1 MTARRIGWLTID
13 ALVAGVVFAARVGRW
28 TLNPLNAPRLIVE
41 QDPIVDWATYIVG
54 PNYLRTAP
62 ILSFPLGSVPDHIA
76 PTGTSLAA
84 TDSSPLL
91 TPLYRVANAIWP
103 DRPWQLL
110 GWIVL
115 VAYVLVM
122 VSTTAFVT
130 AGVRALRRRAEL
142 AWSDHLAIRCVGAAA
157 LFMPFFSDRIRHVTL
172 MQQWLV
178 VVALYLAIFRRAP
191 SRHTSVMVVG
201 TIVLATAIQPYFLPM
216 IGLVSL
222 PYVVRTLRADRT
234 HGIVAVLSTGVGVGA
249 AALGLGY
256 IAPGSSGRNVGFG
269 AYSADLRFLVA
280 SQDRSRLVAGME
292 VYPLTFEGS
301 GWIGAGMLGLV
312 VAACALVLA
321 TGQLDRRVLRAV
333 LPAAAAALVLVVLAA
348 LPNIRFG
355 GRELLH
361 LEGTPFAF
369 SVFGEVFRTNGRLVW
384 ACAWLVV
391 LAAACVVIAVPRR
404 AIVGLVVA
412 AMLVQFWD
420 SPRMVVPSAPTAT
433 YESAER
439 ILDGWRREGISEVQI
454 QPPWINYSCD
464 LMVPYQELMTVV
476 LASAVLRLPSNSGY
490 PGRPSADF
498 AQQCVAQAEAFRG
511 DGLRADVAYV
521 VNATDPM
528 TAELDC
534 RPINDVVSACR
545 VAPVEPS
552 A

>member
-62 ILSFPLGSVPDHIA
+62 TLSFPLGSVPDHIA

-249 AALGLGY
+249 APWVSATSPWFERAQCRLRCLFGRSAVPRRFPGPLSIGRGNGGLPAHLRGERVDRCRN
-256 IAPGSSGRNVGFG
+256 ARTGRRR
-269 AYSADLRFLVA
+269 A
-280 SQDRSRLVAGME
+280 Q
-292 VYPLTFEGS
+292 
-301 GWIGAGMLGLV
+301 
-312 VAACALVLA
+312 LVLA

-333 LPAAAAALVLVVLAA
+333 LPAAAALVLVVPRSTSQHPL
-348 LPNIRFG
+348 RC
-355 GRELLH
+355 GRDSLH
-361 LEGTPFAF
+361 LEDT
-369 SVFGEVFRTNGRLVW
+369 VCVVRLRRGVPDERAARG

-391 LAAACVVIAVPRR
+391 LAAACRDRGAAPGSS
-404 AIVGLVVA
+404 GLVVA
-412 AMLVQFWD
+412 A
-420 SPRMVVPSAPTAT
+420 
-433 YESAER
+433 
-439 ILDGWRREGISEVQI
+439 
-454 QPPWINYSCD
+454 
-464 LMVPYQELMTVV
+464 
-476 LASAVLRLPSNSGY
+476 
-490 PGRPSADF
+490 
-498 AQQCVAQAEAFRG
+498 
-511 DGLRADVAYV
+511 
-521 VNATDPM
+521 
-528 TAELDC
+528 
-534 RPINDVVSACR
+534 
-545 VAPVEPS
+545 
-552 A
+552 